1 MCMKDVI
8 YKLQDLTHLS
18 WDEKTMTSGT
28 GGTFL
33 KSKVETSRS
42 PIYYKLS
49 RYDKYIGIF
58 GHESVN
64 EVIASRLLDLLGIPH
79 VPYRLLHAKVRVDNV
94 EYETWVSESRDYRLA
109 GERRQHFDTYYALY
123 ENDGESPLDFAC
135 AHGWD
140 TQIYQMMAFD
150 YLIINRDRH
159 GANFEVVFRDDRAE
173 LSPLYDHGLSFVC
186 GCCDDEQAVKKFD
199 AMSDHRSNNYVGS
212 RYSLEENLGFVPR
225 GLFRLS
231 AARADAAFAL
241 DGLDRVLP
249 VAHLEKIDEILR
261 CRFGHLMELGIIEVE
276 RSCETPGSK

>member
-1 MCMKDVI
+1 MKDVI

-18 WDEKTMTSGT
+18 WDEKTVTSGT

-49 RYDKYIGIF
+49 RYDRYMGIY

-64 EVIASRLLDLLGIPH
+64 EVIASRLLDLLDIPH
-79 VPYRLLHAKVRVDNV
+79 VPYKLLHVKVRVNNV

-123 ENDGESPLDFAC
+123 ENNGESPLDFVC
-135 AHGWD
+135 ARGWG

-159 GANFEVVFRDDRAE
+159 GANFEVVFRDDEAE
-173 LSPLYDHGLSFVC
+173 LSPLYDHGLSLVC

-225 GLFRLS
+225 RLFRIP
-231 AARADAAFAL
+231 AAQADVAFAL
-241 DGLDRVLP
+241 NGLDRVLP
-249 VAHLEKIDEILR
+249 AAHLEKIDEILH
-261 CRFGHLMELGIIEVE
+261 CRFNHLMELGIIEIE
-276 RSCETPGSK
+276 